1 MGFEF
6 LNPLMLAGLAGVSL
20 PIIAHLLSRKKYDVV
35 DWGAMQFLE
44 LGREAR
50 RRLRLEELLLLLLR
64 MAMIAL
70 LAIALARPWM
80 SASFLAWFI
89 PSERRDVAIIVDS
102 SYSMGWQD
110 GDVTPHAAAIQWAHR
125 LLESL
130 NSGDTVSLL
139 DARDTVHAL
148 IDNPVKNHGAVRQQL
163 DELAQPSGTSDL
175 VGGLSRGV
183 QILGKTENLVRDI
196 VVITDGQS
204 LGWSP
209 DDEQVWKRFDELKTQ
224 PSVKPRIWAVN
235 LRANSDEPR
244 VNFAVHRL
252 EASRELTVTNFP
264 VRIKTKVSYSGS
276 RDAANRNVY
285 LEINGQRLADKTVA
299 IQIDPGGESTVDF
312 EYRFPAK
319 GSYIL
324 SAVLDD
330 DKLPGD
336 NQSHVAINVA
346 DALPVLMVDG
356 SPNKDVA
363 QSELFFAKAA
373 VSGRLNPDP
382 WIEAHPIAWDSFQ
395 PEMLKD
401 VNVALFA
408 NVSRFTPEL
417 AKELSSFVE
426 QGGGLGFLLGDQVD
440 HASLNENLY
449 RGGQGLLPCEIVEL
463 VKSTEA
469 MTVDDT
475 SLELPWMLRF
485 RAENDGG
492 FTDAQFS
499 NWWKLKPSR
508 GQPLTNVASGPV
520 SVATAARL
528 NSKDPLLL
536 SRRFGRGNVV
546 VFASS
551 IDADWNTLP
560 SKPDYVPFLHEMIF
574 QMASGVGSR
583 NVEVGTPLV
592 LTVDDP
598 AGEYQVT
605 LPDEKQEEVEVVD
618 DEGRSMIQ
626 VPITRLPGVYTVT
639 QLDSE
644 EDGLGKQ
651 YLVVNDSREESDLT
665 ELSDTQT
672 EFLTTDDRVTF
683 IEKPDEM
690 EGTAVG
696 DEAPKSEIWHV
707 LLLSFLAILV
717 GEVWLT
723 RRMVKGGAGVFDDEF
738 LNQEEKK

>member
-64 MAMIAL
+64 MAMIAI

-89 PSERRDVAIIVDS
+89 PSERRDVAIVVDS
-102 SYSMGWQD
+102 SYSMGWQG

-125 LLESL
+125 LLESM
-130 NSGDTVSLL
+130 NSGDTVTLL
-139 DARDTVHAL
+139 DSRDTVHAL
-148 IDNPVKNHGAVRQQL
+148 IEKPVKNHGAVRHEL
-163 DELAQPSGTSDL
+163 DEMAQPSGTSDL
-175 VGGLSRGV
+175 VGAVSRGV

-224 PSVKPRIWAVN
+224 PSVEPRIWAVN
-235 LRANSDEPR
+235 LGAKSDKPR
-244 VNFAVHRL
+244 INYAVHRL

-276 RDAANRNVY
+276 RESATRNVY
-285 LEINGQRLADKTVA
+285 LEINGQRLADKTIA
-299 IQIDPGGESTVDF
+299 IQLDPGGEATVDF

-319 GSYIL
+319 GSYVL

-330 DKLPGD
+330 DQLPGD
-336 NQSHVAINVA
+336 NKSHVAINVV

-356 SPNKDVA
+356 SPSEDVA
-363 QSELFFAKAA
+363 QGELFFAKAA

-382 WIEAHPIAWDSFQ
+382 WIDAQPVAWESFQ

-408 NVSRFTPEL
+408 NIPRFTAEL
-417 AKELSSFVE
+417 AKELSTFVE
-426 QGGGLGFLLGDQVD
+426 QGGGLGLLLGDQID
-440 HASLNENLY
+440 QTSFNDTLY
-449 RGGQGLLPCEIVEL
+449 RGGQGLLPCEILEQT
-463 VKSTEA
+463 KSTEA

-520 SVATAARL
+520 TVATAARL
-528 NSKDPLLL
+528 KSRDPILL

-583 NVEVGTPLV
+583 NVEVGTPLI
-592 LTVDDP
+592 LAIDDTD
-598 AGEYQVT
+598 GEFEVT
-605 LPDEKQEEVEVVD
+605 LPDETHEDAKVTD
-618 DEGRSMIQ
+618 DDGRATIQ
-626 VPITRLPGVYTVT
+626 IPNTRLPGVYSVFQT
-639 QLDSE
+639 DAE
-644 EDGLGKQ
+644 EDGIGKQ

-665 ELSDTQT
+665 ELSDTQV
-672 EFLTTDDRVTF
+672 EFLSADDRITF

-690 EGTAVG
+690 EAQADD

-707 LLLSFLAILV
+707 LLLAFLAILV

-738 LNQEEKK
+738 LNINEKK